1 MLNNTINSLKDY
13 FSQHKGVQRP
23 NRYSMSFVNAPN
35 SSFKDTE
42 YVVDEFQLNKR
53 AIDTVSDNLNG
64 YGIGRLIPRRQR
76 FEQGFGVTFP
86 VTGDNKIMLFMN
98 DWFNLIYSGGYSVG
112 TFNTPFRLG
121 YYDTVVKNCQVV
133 LNLLDLNGNT
143 VSRFTFNEVMPVETL
158 PIKPNSIAPDPYMRY
173 SVVFNYRDFKHES
186 V

>member
-1 MLNNTINSLKDY
+1 
-13 FSQHKGVQRP
+13 
-23 NRYSMSFVNAPN
+23 
-35 SSFKDTE
+35 
-42 YVVDEFQLNKR
+42 
-53 AIDTVSDNLNG
+53 
-64 YGIGRLIPRRQR
+64 
-76 FEQGFGVTFP
+76 
-86 VTGDNKIMLFMN
+86 MN

-158 PIKPNSIAPDPYMRY
+158 PIKPNSSAPDPYMRY